1 MMGYKGEGSCVI
13 FEIAETRR
21 VHAQVRRGCGRG
33 RAFCLGC
40 LVDLTVGR
48 QGME

>member
-1 MMGYKGEGSCVI
+1 MMGCKGEGSCVI

-21 VHAQVRRGCGRG
+21 VHAHVRRGRG
-33 RAFCLGC
+33 GAFCLGC

>member
-1 MMGYKGEGSCVI
+1 MMGYKGAGSCVI

-21 VHAQVRRGCGRG
+21 VHAQVRRGRG

-40 LVDLTVGR
+40 LVGLPVGR